1 VVVTTVLLDQ
11 APVLPRDAFAGRHV
25 LTMNQYSRTDLEQL
39 FEATDQLRRELAAGH
54 LGRPLVGR
62 VLLSAFFDRS
72 TRTRLAHEVAMLRMG
87 GTIAGF
93 ADAETT
99 RAGGDTQES
108 PVDVFRMLGMYGDV
122 VVTRLPDAGDAAQ
135 AAAAVDRG
143 YVINGG
149 DGTGEHPTQAL
160 TDLYT
165 LRALYGGID
174 GLRLL
179 LVNDLRM
186 RCVRSLL
193 RGLRRYACE
202 VHVVAGPGLDPQ
214 LRRECAAAGQPL
226 VEHRTLAEVLPKVD
240 AVYSS
245 PTVSVARDPG
255 ASQACA
261 LSRRVVAAAG
271 NPRLKVLHPLPRGAE
286 LAADLDDTR
295 HNAYWSQARNGVPLR
310 MALLGLMFN
319 AI

>member
-1 VVVTTVLLDQ
+1 VLLDQ
-11 APVLPRDAFAGRHV
+11 APVLPREAFAGQHV

-39 FEATDQLRRELAAGH
+39 FAVADQVTFDLAAGR
-54 LGRPLVGR
+54 LGRPLAGK

-87 GTIAGF
+87 GSIAGF

-108 PVDVFRMLGMYGDV
+108 QADVFRMLGMYGDV
-122 VVTRLPDAGDAAQ
+122 VVTRLPGAGDAAQ
-135 AAAAVDRG
+135 AAAVLDHG
-143 YVINGG
+143 YLINGG

-165 LRALYGGID
+165 LRELYGGID

-193 RGLRRYACE
+193 RGLRHYSCE
-202 VHVVAGPGLDPQ
+202 IHVVAGPGLDPR
-214 LRRECAAAGQPL
+214 LRAECAEAGQ
-226 VEHRTLAEVLPKVD
+226 VMIEHDSVAAVLPRVD

-245 PTVSVARDPG
+245 PTVSVSRDPA

-261 LSRRVVAAAG
+261 LSRPILAAAG

-286 LAADLDDTR
+286 LSTDLDDTR
-295 HNAYWSQARNGVPLR
+295 HNAYWVQARNGVALR

-319 AI
+319 TI